1 MPKPTASVGGGGT
14 PVKSRESGETP
25 PPATL
30 PDRVF
35 EVQTHVAET
44 VRQPPPIEFVH
55 CGAVHYVSIRPLP
68 RGAPIDPGA
77 VAMVC
82 GGCPV
87 PRRGLRLT
95 CHCCHRPLEAREA
108 GGRQLRADAG

>member
-1 MPKPTASVGGGGT
+1 MPKPTMSVGGGGT
-14 PVKSRESGETP
+14 PVKSRESGEMP

-35 EVQTHVAET
+35 DVQSPVAEAP
-44 VRQPPPIEFVH
+44 RQPSQIEFVH

-68 RGAPIDPGA
+68 RGEPIDPGA

-87 PRRGLRLT
+87 PHRGLRLT
-95 CHCCHRPLEAREA
+95 CHLCHRPLEAREA
-108 GGRQLRADAG
+108 GGRLLRAASG

>member
-1 MPKPTASVGGGGT
+1 MSVGGGGT

-35 EVQTHVAET
+35 DVQSPVAEAP
-44 VRQPPPIEFVH
+44 RQPPQIEFVH

-68 RGAPIDPGA
+68 RGEPIDPGA

-108 GGRQLRADAG
+108 GGRLLRADSG